1 MIGLLENFSWIQL
14 AILECVVLISLVIIR
29 LMTEVFFS
37 MDEEIRD
44 FDLCDAKR

>member
-44 FDLCDAKR
+44 FDLYDAKR